1 VHEPKSVRII
11 SSDDDHYRAK
21 PIRGTVMDFIESLV
35 RAGLLLGFL
44 VLVILAV
51 AALFMVVFGI
61 ATGIDEKIQS

>member
-1 VHEPKSVRII
+1 
-11 SSDDDHYRAK
+11 
-21 PIRGTVMDFIESLV
+21 MDIIESLV